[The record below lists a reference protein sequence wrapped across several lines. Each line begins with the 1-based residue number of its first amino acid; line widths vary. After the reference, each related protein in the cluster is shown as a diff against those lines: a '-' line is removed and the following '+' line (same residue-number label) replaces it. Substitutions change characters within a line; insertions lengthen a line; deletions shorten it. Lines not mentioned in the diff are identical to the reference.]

1 MWGDGAGDGWL
12 LCWMC
17 SGGEKAK
24 GGYVL
29 QAGGIDGCSRQGV
42 QWYGGLA
49 IGRSVAVRYLFD
61 GGDGCKSGGRS
72 EEDEVIT
79 VNDCVAIGVSKE
91 GLNIAG
97 MATGNAADIGG

>member
-1 MWGDGAGDGWL
+1 MFCRRGASTVVVGR
-12 LCWMC
+12 
-17 SGGEKAK
+17 
-24 GGYVL
+24 
-29 QAGGIDGCSRQGV
+29 GCNGRG
-42 QWYGGLA
+42 A
-49 IGRSVAVRYLFD
+49 IGRSSVAVRYLFD

-79 VNDCVAIGVSKE
+79 VNDGVAIGVSKE